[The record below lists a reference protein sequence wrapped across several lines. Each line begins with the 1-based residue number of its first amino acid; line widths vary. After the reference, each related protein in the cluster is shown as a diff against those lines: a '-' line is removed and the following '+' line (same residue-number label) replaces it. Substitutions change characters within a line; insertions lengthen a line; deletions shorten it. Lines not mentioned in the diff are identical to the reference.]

1 MTSDQPVL
9 CSVDTGVVYLL
20 SNYLETGVGVG
31 AMLCHS
37 GMCRSRGLAA
47 LVAVTGEKA
56 VVERHKVDTRYL
68 VQTWFLTFHVF
79 RIEDFCTFSTTYKE
93 RECVKKY
100 IYCIDRMYDI
110 YNKILR
116 LIFTVYSG

>member
-56 VVERHKVDTRYL
+56 VPVVERHKVETRY
-68 VQTWFLTFHVF
+68 
-79 RIEDFCTFSTTYKE
+79 
-93 RECVKKY
+93 
-100 IYCIDRMYDI
+100 
-110 YNKILR
+110 
-116 LIFTVYSG
+116 SGAWYTHGF

>member
-1 MTSDQPVL
+1 MYVDTGVYQYL
-9 CSVDTGVVYLL
+9 DTGVVYLL

-56 VVERHKVDTRYL
+56 VVERHKVDTRYSG
-68 VQTWFLTFHVF
+68 TWYTHGF
-79 RIEDFCTFSTTYKE
+79 
-93 RECVKKY
+93 
-100 IYCIDRMYDI
+100 
-110 YNKILR
+110 
-116 LIFTVYSG
+116 

>member
-56 VVERHKVDTRYL
+56 VVEPHKVDTRYL
-68 VQTWFLTFHVF
+68 VHTWFLTIYVF
-79 RIEDFCTFSTTYKE
+79 RIEDFVRFLLYLQRE
-93 RECVKKY
+93 RV
-100 IYCIDRMYDI
+100 
-110 YNKILR
+110 
-116 LIFTVYSG
+116 

>member
-1 MTSDQPVL
+1 MYVDTGVYQYL
-9 CSVDTGVVYLL
+9 DTGVVYLL
-20 SNYLETGVGVG
+20 SNYLATGVGVG

-68 VQTWFLTFHVF
+68 VHTWFLTFHVF

>member
-56 VVERHKVDTRYL
+56 VVERHKVDTRYSGF
-68 VQTWFLTFHVF
+68 VRFLLCILT
-79 RIEDFCTFSTTYKE
+79 K
-93 RECVKKY
+93 RESVKKY
-100 IYCIDRMYDI
+100 IYCIDRMY
-110 YNKILR
+110 L
-116 LIFTVYSG
+116 

>member
-1 MTSDQPVL
+1 MTSL
-9 CSVDTGVVYLL
+9 CCVSIDTGVVYLL

-56 VVERHKVDTRYL
+56 VVERHKVDTRYSGF
-68 VQTWFLTFHVF
+68 VRFLL
-79 RIEDFCTFSTTYKE
+79 CMYTYKE
-93 RECVKKY
+93 RECKK
-100 IYCIDRMYDI
+100 IYLLYRQNVPM
-110 YNKILR
+110 
-116 LIFTVYSG
+116 IFTTKFCG

>member
-1 MTSDQPVL
+1 M
-9 CSVDTGVVYLL
+9 
-20 SNYLETGVGVG
+20 
-31 AMLCHS
+31 CHS

-68 VQTWFLTFHVF
+68 VHTWFLTFHVF

-93 RECVKKY
+93 RECEK
-100 IYCIDRMYDI
+100 IYLLY
-110 YNKILR
+110 
-116 LIFTVYSG
+116 

>member
-1 MTSDQPVL
+1 MTSL
-9 CSVDTGVVYLL
+9 CCVSIDTGVVYLL

-56 VVERHKVDTRYL
+56 VVERHKVDTRYSGF
-68 VQTWFLTFHVF
+68 VPFLLCILT
-79 RIEDFCTFSTTYKE
+79 K
-93 RECVKKY
+93 RESVKKY
-100 IYCIDRMYDI
+100 IYCIDRMY
-110 YNKILR
+110 L
-116 LIFTVYSG
+116 